1 MRILTLTAFGVLFAS
16 PALAQEEPRERVP
29 DSFTAGIGA
38 ANIPRY
44 EGADD
49 NVFVPAVAVRGSVSG
64 ITFSTL
70 GTALFVDLV
79 PSYTGTGTKFV
90 AGPMAHVTFNRTSAK
105 RTRDPQIVA
114 LGKIDTAIEIG
125 GHIGISR
132 TGVITS
138 DFDTF
143 TVDVAVSN
151 DVTGTHGSLI
161 VTPSINYGTPLSEKI
176 YVGMSIA
183 ANHVGGGYART
194 YFGVTPLQSLSSGLP
209 TTTPSGGFKDI
220 NFGLLTNMSLTGD
233 LRGGLSVFAIG
244 NYERLLG
251 DFARS
256 PVVRSRNQ
264 WFGGVG
270 LAYTF

>member
-1 MRILTLTAFGVLFAS
+1 LRILTLTAFGVLFAS
-16 PALAQEEPRERVP
+16 PALAQEKPREQAP
-29 DSFTAGIGA
+29 DSFTAGVGT

-49 NVFVPAVAVRGSVSG
+49 NVFVPAVAVRGSISG
-64 ITFSTL
+64 IAFSTL

-79 PSYTGTGTKFV
+79 PSYTGPGTKLV
-90 AGPMAHVTFNRTSAK
+90 AGPMAHVTLNRTSAK
-105 RTRDPQIVA
+105 RTRAQQIVA
-114 LGKIDTAIEIG
+114 LGKVDTAIEVG
-125 GHIGISR
+125 GHLGISR

-143 TVDVAVSN
+143 TLDVAVSH

-176 YVGMSIA
+176 YVGLSVA
-183 ANHVGGGYART
+183 ANHVGGGYAKT
-194 YFGVTPLQSLSSGLP
+194 YFGITPLQSLSSGLP
-209 TTTPSGGFKDI
+209 AASTGSGFKDI
-220 NFGLLTNMSLTGD
+220 NFGLLTNISLTGD
-233 LRGGLSVFAIG
+233 LRGGLSFFAIG

-256 PVVRSRNQ
+256 PVVRDRNQ

>member
-1 MRILTLTAFGVLFAS
+1 LRILTLTAFGVLFAS
-16 PALAQEEPRERVP
+16 PVLAQEEPRVRVP
-29 DSFTAGIGA
+29 DSFTAGVGT

-49 NVFVPAVAVRGSVSG
+49 NVFVPAAAIRGSVSG

-143 TVDVAVSN
+143 TVDVAFSH
-151 DVTGTHGSLI
+151 DVTGTHNSLI
-161 VTPSINYGTPLSEKI
+161 VTPSVSYGTPLSEKI
-176 YVGMSIA
+176 YVGMSVA
-183 ANHVGGGYART
+183 ANHVGGGYAQT
-194 YFGVTPLQSLSSGLP
+194 YFGVTPLQSVASGLLTAP
-209 TTTPSGGFKDI
+209 AGSGFKDI
-220 NFGLLTNMSLTGD
+220 NFGLLTNISLTGD
-233 LRGGLSVFAIG
+233 LRGGLSLFAIG

-256 PVVRSRNQ
+256 AGSDWLIPSKSQ
-264 WFGGVG
+264 
-270 LAYTF
+270 